1 MMALLRDLRPLL
13 PHPRGE
19 GGGRSATAG
28 RRILCCALL
37 LLLLAGCQ
45 PRTGG
50 TISVMSPDFFGIGEN
65 LARQLVMNHRDQ
77 ALTDERLLM
86 TTMVPLDHL
95 DRTSDFGR
103 VLTEALATQLFHHG
117 AEILE
122 TRRLAELVITPRK
135 GELMLSRRAAD
146 LADSHRATA
155 VVAGTY
161 TLTPRTVII
170 NVRLLDV
177 GSDAVLSV
185 AGMELQRSRAVDALL
200 RANTGEDDVALS
212 VYEKE

>member
-1 MMALLRDLRPLL
+1 MIRRLL
-13 PHPRGE
+13 
-19 GGGRSATAG
+19 
-28 RRILCCALL
+28 LCC

-50 TISVMSPDFFGIGEN
+50 TVSVMTPDFFGIGEN
-65 LARQLVMNHRDQ
+65 LARQLVMNHRHQ
-77 ALTDERLLM
+77 GLADERLLM

-103 VLTEALATQLFHHG
+103 VLTESLATQLFHHG

-135 GELMLSRRAAD
+135 GELMLSRQAAA

-161 TLTPRTVII
+161 TLTPQTVII

-185 AGMELQRSRAVDALL
+185 AGLELQRSRAVDALL

-212 VYEKE
+212 VYEK